1 MIRKIKTQDFFKIYE
16 LGLSYDNKFKNH
28 YNLDLYL
35 DSQIN
40 NILVF
45 EENDIIKGFIIY
57 KIIDDFIDVE
67 LILVDKKY
75 QNGKIGTKLM
85 EEIEKENIS
94 FINLEVSK
102 ENVIAKKLYDNLGY
116 KEIFVRRGYYN
127 GVDAILMKKVIK
139 WKMYTF

>member
-1 MIRKIKTQDFFKIYE
+1 MIRKISIEDFYKIYT
-16 LGLSYDNKFKNH
+16 LGQSFDAKFQNH

-35 DSQIN
+35 NNKVN
-40 NILVF
+40 NILIY
-45 EENDIIKGFIIY
+45 EENNVIKGFIIY

-85 EEIEKENIS
+85 REIEKEDIS

-102 ENVIAKKLYDNLGY
+102 ENIIAKKLYDSLGY
-116 KEIFVRRGYYN
+116 KEIFIRRGYYN
-127 GVDAILMKKVIK
+127 GIDAIIMKKVLK
-139 WKMYTF
+139 